1 MSETEIINEEPNI
14 PEPRMSEED
23 KFFGQTTEIQTEV
36 DEGLSVEIVDDTP
49 EEDRRSPKVE
59 TPEVEV
65 TDDTVD
71 QEITDYSKRAGDRIN
86 KLKYEYHEERRAK
99 EAAVRESQEAV
110 QRLQS
115 LLSENKKLQAM
126 VDQGGEVLN
135 KQAANNAVWAKQ
147 NAQALYKAAYEAGD
161 AEKMAEAQEQLSKAV
176 LAEQTA
182 GKMAENVQEEIIK
195 NIPEEEVKQ
204 PTDPALQAW
213 SSKNPWFMG
222 TDPTHR
228 EMTSYAMYLDQ
239 SLKQQ
244 GIDPS
249 TQAETY
255 YAKIDEEMRSK
266 YPNFFGVTP
275 PIEIQEEPPK
285 RQPQT
290 VVAPTSRDSGTKKPS
305 QVRLT
310 QTQVKIARQLG
321 ISPEQYAN
329 QLLKEQT

>member
-1 MSETEIINEEPNI
+1 
-14 PEPRMSEED
+14 
-23 KFFGQTTEIQTEV
+23 
-36 DEGLSVEIVDDTP
+36 
-49 EEDRRSPKVE
+49 
-59 TPEVEV
+59 
-65 TDDTVD
+65 
-71 QEITDYSKRAGDRIN
+71 
-86 KLKYEYHEERRAK
+86 
-99 EAAVRESQEAV
+99 
-110 QRLQS
+110 
-115 LLSENKKLQAM
+115 
-126 VDQGGEVLN
+126 
-135 KQAANNAVWAKQ
+135 
-147 NAQALYKAAYEAGD
+147 
-161 AEKMAEAQEQLSKAV
+161 
-176 LAEQTA
+176 
-182 GKMAENVQEEIIK
+182 
-195 NIPEEEVKQ
+195 
-204 PTDPALQAW
+204 
-213 SSKNPWFMG
+213 MG

-239 SLKQQ
+239 TLKQQ
-244 GIDPS
+244 GVDPS

-275 PIEIQEEPPK
+275 PIEIQEETPK